1 MTEYTHI
8 INGKPVTSPTTL
20 DVISPGTQEKIAEAP
35 VATKEQLDE
44 AVAAARA
51 AFPTWSTTPFDE
63 RAAVLNRIADI
74 IERNSEEYNRSITL
88 EQGRPLNEFETR
100 SAVMWV
106 RETSK
111 LRLPDKVL
119 EDNENQKTIERYVPI
134 GVCGC
139 IVPWN
144 APLLL
149 CVIKVASGLL
159 TGNTLIIKPSPFTP
173 LTTLRF
179 IKDIQ
184 PLVPPGVV
192 NVLSGDDNLGPWIT
206 AHPGIDK
213 ISFTGSSFTG
223 QKVMQ
228 SSSVGLKR
236 VTLELGE
243 WAFEVVLRNFQ
254 LMEYAYL
261 GGNDPMI
268 LLPDVDPKAVAPQIF
283 WGAFKNTGQVCI
295 AGETLHYPY
304 AKNPLTLAKAK
315 RLYIHEKIYDEFRD
329 EFVKFG
335 KTVKVGNGMDPESQL
350 GPVQNLPQYK
360 KVVSYFQDAHANGYK
375 FALGG
380 DINPNPT
387 NGLYVPISIVDNP
400 PEDSKIVCEEPFG
413 PIVPLLKWRDE
424 KDVIKRANNTN
435 MGLAA
440 SVWGRDIDAVER
452 IALQLQAGTVSMN
465 QFIPFSPA
473 NAFGGHKH
481 SGLGVEGG
489 IPGLK
494 AYSNVQLVTLKK
506 NAVLTVE

>member
-236 VTLELGE
+236 VTLELG
-243 WAFEVVLRNFQ
+243 
-254 LMEYAYL
+254 
-261 GGNDPMI
+261 GNDPMI

-295 AGETLHYPY
+295 A
-304 AKNPLTLAKAK
+304 AK

>member
-8 INGKPVTSPTTL
+8 INGKAATSPTKL
-20 DVISPGTQEKIAEAP
+20 DVVNPGTQEKIAQVP

-44 AVAAARA
+44 TVAAARA
-51 AFPTWSTTPFDE
+51 AFPAWSATPIDE
-63 RAAVLNRIADI
+63 RAAVLNKIADVL
-74 IERNSEEYNRSITL
+74 EKNAEEYKKSITL
-88 EQGRPLNEFETR
+88 ENGRPLNGFETDF
-100 SAVMWV
+100 AVTWL
-106 RETSK
+106 RGTSK
-111 LRLPDKVL
+111 LRLPNQVI
-119 EDNENQKTIERYVPI
+119 EDNEHQKTVERYTPI

-149 CVIKVASGLL
+149 CVTKVASGLL

-184 PLVPPGVV
+184 PIVPPGVV

-206 AHPGIDK
+206 SHPGIDK

-228 SSSVGLKR
+228 SSSVGLKK
-236 VTLELGE
+236 VTLE
-243 WAFEVVLRNFQ
+243 
-254 LMEYAYL
+254 L

-283 WGAFKNTGQVCI
+283 WGAFMNTGQACV
-295 AGETLHYPY
+295 A
-304 AKNPLTLAKAK
+304 AK

-329 EFVKFG
+329 ELVKFS

-350 GPVQNLPQYK
+350 GPIQNLPQYK

-375 FALGG
+375 FVLGG
-380 DINPNPT
+380 DVNPNPT

-400 PEDSKIVCEEPFG
+400 PEDSKLVREEPFG
-413 PIVPLLKWRDE
+413 PIVPLLKWSDE
-424 KDVIKRANNTN
+424 KDVIKRANDTYL
-435 MGLAA
+435 GLAA
-440 SVWGRDIDAVER
+440 SVWGKDLNAVER

-473 NAFGGHKH
+473 NSFGGHKQ

-489 IPGLK
+489 VAGLK

-506 NAVLTVE
+506 DAVLTV